1 MHVDIGSA
9 LMSDFSLDDIA
20 GSGTSQPD
28 SPWTRYEVDLG
39 AGAPGFALVNQEQVD
54 GMSEDDI
61 RAKILD
67 KLNSSAKTQTKGVV
81 AAQLRSS
88 GIRVHMNM

>member
-1 MHVDIGSA
+1 MT
-9 LMSDFSLDDIA
+9 DFNLEDIA
-20 GSGTSQPD
+20 GSGTSEPD
-28 SPWTRYEVDLG
+28 SPWIRYSVDLG
-39 AGAPGFALVNQEQVD
+39 AGAPGFALVNQSQVD

-61 RAKILD
+61 RSKILD
-67 KLNSSAKTQTKGVV
+67 KLNASAKTQTKGVV